1 MEKSSQSSLDLVNNG
16 VNFIRN
22 PFIVGHNQNDLCAA
36 MIKDPD
42 KIKKN
47 CEGTFNRSKSSWLNR
62 RLKAWN

>member
-42 KIKKN
+42 KIKKIAK
-47 CEGTFNRSKSSWLNR
+47 ELSTEVSLRG
-62 RLKAWN
+62 